1 MLSITKLEKCKSK
14 LQWGITSHGSE
25 WPSFKSSQITN
36 AGEGVDKKESS
47 YTVGGNVSWYSQYG
61 KHYGGSPKN

>member
-1 MLSITKLEKCKSK
+1 M
-14 LQWGITSHGSE
+14 TSQGSE

-47 YTVGGNVSWYSQYG
+47 YNVGGNVSGYSQYG
-61 KHYGGSPKN
+61 KQYGGSQKN

>member
-1 MLSITKLEKCKSK
+1 MAS
-14 LQWGITSHGSE
+14 QGSE

-36 AGEGVDKKESS
+36 AGKGVDKKESS
-47 YTVGGNVSWYSQYG
+47 YSVGGNVSGYSQYG